1 MQAIAENQYET
12 IEIYNKNMEKT
23 ATMKETTLT
32 VYDNYIK
39 LCSENE
45 RKYFDNDGNEITY
58 DKIFPNLKFYAFKEN
73 DKWGFKDKEG
83 NVKIEPTYDMVTE
96 LNDYGFAG
104 TKQDGKW
111 GVVNSDGTVIVDP
124 TYEIKW
130 DEPEFIGRYCKFNFG
145 YGMIY
150 YTKDFEQDF

>member
-1 MQAIAENQYET
+1 
-12 IEIYNKNMEKT
+12 
-23 ATMKETTLT
+23 
-32 VYDNYIK
+32 
-39 LCSENE
+39 
-45 RKYFDNDGNEITY
+45 
-58 DKIFPNLKFYAFKEN
+58 
-73 DKWGFKDKEG
+73 
-83 NVKIEPTYDMVTE
+83 MVTE

-104 TKQDGKW
+104 TKKDGKW